1 MDPIVEQYNQKL
13 STHLQYIQLV
23 SDACKKR
30 CEQLRDEAE
39 AKIKALNPPSDEA
52 TMKIKV
58 ELKAKL
64 DQTIQEFVKEMKK
77 SFYNNL
83 EALEEINRQKEK
95 LYLEQIED
103 LITNL

>member
-1 MDPIVEQYNQKL
+1 MDQITEKYAQKL
-13 STHLQYIQLV
+13 NTHLQYIQLV

-39 AKIKALNPPSDEA
+39 IKIKAINPPNEEA
-52 TMKIKV
+52 STHVKL

-64 DQTIQEFVKEMKK
+64 NQTIQEFVKEMKK

-83 EALEEINRQKEK
+83 EALEEINRQKEQ